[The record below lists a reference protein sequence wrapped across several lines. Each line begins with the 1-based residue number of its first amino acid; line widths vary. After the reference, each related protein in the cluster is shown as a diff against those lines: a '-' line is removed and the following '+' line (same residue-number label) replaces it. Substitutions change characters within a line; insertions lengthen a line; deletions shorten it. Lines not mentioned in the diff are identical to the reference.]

1 MLLPVGTAPS
11 GKPQSRDQTQQ
22 TKPALTCL
30 VALSILPTRGCFQ
43 GSVGISAGLVAPDG
57 QGRASHGLAVPLG
70 ASPLLGEEPG
80 PPEAPAVPLMRP
92 DSHGP
97 LS

>member
-1 MLLPVGTAPS
+1 MAKDVPPM
-11 GKPQSRDQTQQ
+11 
-22 TKPALTCL
+22 
-30 VALSILPTRGCFQ
+30 
-43 GSVGISAGLVAPDG
+43 
-57 QGRASHGLAVPLG
+57 ASAVPLG

-80 PPEAPAVPLMRP
+80 PPEATVVPLMRP